1 MKGGVMIANKI
12 RGKVSK
18 AVEEIRRPVELFDP
32 WVKTKKAAESAASV
46 AELVGSSSSADD
58 LPKQDVMFKALHAC
72 AIRAVPGESGKNSKA
87 DDPCEW
93 AEKWRLIRDHLVE
106 QNLGLAYSLVGR
118 FRAKDADRDE
128 LRSEA
133 LFALV
138 RAVEAFNPWRGVR
151 FSTYA
156 CNAINNALIYSS
168 NRSRIHRNRFASGL
182 DGAFERPTRPE
193 GGLDTRLERLAY
205 ALDMNLG
212 ELTEQESAVLRWRF
226 PAGGGLTR
234 TLREVAGVMG
244 LSKERVR
251 QIQNKALDKLR
262 VVLEGDPVLQ

>member
-1 MKGGVMIANKI
+1 MIANKT
-12 RGKVSK
+12 RDRVSK

-32 WVKTKKAAESAASV
+32 WVKTKKAAEAAAKV
-46 AELVGSSSSADD
+46 AELITSSSSAEG

-72 AIRAVPGESGKNSKA
+72 AIRAVPTRTGMKSGSES
-87 DDPCEW
+87 PCKW
-93 AEKWRLIRDHLVE
+93 AERWKLIRDHLVE

-118 FRAKDADRDE
+118 FRARDVDRDE

-168 NRSRIHRNRFASGL
+168 NRSRIHRTRFASGL

-212 ELTEQESAVLRWRF
+212 ELTEQESAVLHWRF
-226 PAGGGLTR
+226 PTGGGLTR

-251 QIQNKALDKLR
+251 QIQNKGLDKLR